1 MFRYKFKLFTI
12 SLIAVWL
19 VLFVKNV
26 DIPLYFG
33 CDYVFVGWKRI
44 VTYGNVIALFSLG
57 MFIAALLFLHQLF
70 HRFKGSPDGLSI
82 TITEVKDRSF
92 DYVNTLATIVTLFSV
107 IIVPVNSFRDF
118 IVFSLLIV
126 VICVCY
132 LKTNLYYSN
141 PIFAA
146 LGYRIYTVDS
156 NSKKLP
162 NGSIAIYKGQLQK
175 TDVKSYHISDNVYY
189 LEKE

>member
-26 DIPLYFG
+26 DIPFYFG
-33 CDYVFVGWKRI
+33 HDYVLVGWKR
-44 VTYGNVIALFSLG
+44 VLTYGNIIALLSLG
-57 MFIAALLFLHQLF
+57 MFISALLFLHQLL
-70 HRFKGSPDGLSI
+70 HRFKGAPDGLTI
-82 TITEVKDRSF
+82 TITELKDRSI

-126 VICVCY
+126 VICICY

-141 PIFAA
+141 PIFAS
-146 LGYRIYTVDS
+146 LGYRIYTVSS
-156 NSKKLP
+156 NSNRLP
-162 NGSIAIYKGQLQK
+162 NDSIAIYKGSLQIQSN
-175 TDVKSYHISDNVYY
+175 VRSYHISDNVYY
-189 LEKE
+189 LA